1 MFRYLERG
9 AVVFVFISNS
19 RSCFG
24 VFVYPQLFQK
34 HLQLFSNL
42 SMAIIHPR
50 LQKPDSTELINPS
63 EQASSFDVPLC
74 QTLLL
79 GRCLTSRLL

>member
-19 RSCFG
+19 LSCFG
-24 VFVYPQLFQK
+24 VFVYP
-34 HLQLFSNL
+34 QLFSNL